1 MMRADNPGPRMG
13 VGTASRRLGI
23 AALCALLLSACDG
36 LRHWEEER
44 NAGAVGLSNPEV
56 RHPIGFMA
64 RNESLAVEVPPGARG
79 LSPNQQVDVYRF
91 LHRHKREATGPLAI
105 LLPARGGDTV
115 AVRRSLRDIR
125 GFAADAGIDYRVQ
138 RASAHDGRSG
148 GPPAIRLAYQRPVAV
163 PPPCDQWTEDVG
175 RNDPRI
181 PYPNWGCATQRNL
194 ALMVDN
200 ARDLQQPQEE
210 DPRSSERRGVTWSAY
225 VGNSGGS
232 GGGGD
237 GGGDASKKAP
247 ASAVK
252 K

>member
-1 MMRADNPGPRMG
+1 MRADNPRPRRAI
-13 VGTASRRLGI
+13 GTASRRLGV
-23 AALCALLLSACDG
+23 AALCALLFSACDG
-36 LRHWEEER
+36 LRHWEGER
-44 NAGAVGLSNPEV
+44 NAAAVGLSNPEV

-64 RNESLAVEVPPGARG
+64 RDESLAVEVPAGARG

-91 LHRHKREATGPLAI
+91 LHRYKRQATGPLAI
-105 LLPARGGDTV
+105 LVPANGRDRTAIG
-115 AVRRSLRDIR
+115 RSLRDIR

-138 RASAHDGRSG
+138 RASAHDGPAG

-163 PPPCDQWTEDVG
+163 PAPCDQWTEDVG

-194 ALMVDN
+194 AVMVDN

-210 DPRSSERRGVTWSAY
+210 DPRSSERRSVTWSAY
-225 VGNSGGS
+225 VGNSGAS
-232 GGGGD
+232 GGGGE

>member
-1 MMRADNPGPRMG
+1 MSADNPRPRG
-13 VGTASRRLGI
+13 GLGTASRRLGA
-23 AALCALLLSACDG
+23 AALCALLFSACDG
-36 LRHWEEER
+36 LRQWEGER
-44 NAGAVGLSNPEV
+44 NAAAVGLSDPEV

-64 RNESLAVEVPPGARG
+64 RDESLAVEVPVGARG

-91 LHRHKREATGPLAI
+91 LHRYRREATGPLAI
-105 LLPARGGDTV
+105 VLPARGGDTV

-125 GFAADAGIDYRVQ
+125 GFAAEAGIDYRVQ
-138 RASAHDGRSG
+138 RGSAHHGPAG

-163 PPPCDQWTEDVG
+163 PPPCDHWTEDVG

-210 DPRSSERRGVTWSAY
+210 DPRSSERRSVTWSAY
-225 VGNSGGS
+225 VGTSGGS

-237 GGGDASKKAP
+237 SGGDASKKAP